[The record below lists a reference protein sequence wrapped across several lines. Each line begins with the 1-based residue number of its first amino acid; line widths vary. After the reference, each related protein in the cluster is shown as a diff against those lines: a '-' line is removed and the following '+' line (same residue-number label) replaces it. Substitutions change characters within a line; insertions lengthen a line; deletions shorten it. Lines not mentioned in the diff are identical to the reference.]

1 MMKCIISKKKGIS
14 STPPFDGAL
23 RSNTWR
29 TPHLPT
35 ASLAKILAPSSRSR
49 RASYLTCLP
58 LELPCLRDSPPFPSI
73 YSWIFIPTFCSWK
86 PPLQTGRRGATIG
99 IPPKTQAAV
108 VQKLREQNE
117 RTPTI
122 RRSSCLHFYAHTCPN
137 APIASPVTPKKG
149 IKLLDPRYL
158 PALWIRVY

>member
-1 MMKCIISKKKGIS
+1 MYNFEKKRNFLYAALWWSPEVQHLKDPSSSDGVLSQNTCAIIKE
-14 STPPFDGAL
+14 PPRF
-23 RSNTWR
+23 
-29 TPHLPT
+29 LPN
-35 ASLAKILAPSSRSR
+35 LLAP
-49 RASYLTCLP
+49 RAPLP
-58 LELPCLRDSPPFPSI
+58 PGLPPPFPSI